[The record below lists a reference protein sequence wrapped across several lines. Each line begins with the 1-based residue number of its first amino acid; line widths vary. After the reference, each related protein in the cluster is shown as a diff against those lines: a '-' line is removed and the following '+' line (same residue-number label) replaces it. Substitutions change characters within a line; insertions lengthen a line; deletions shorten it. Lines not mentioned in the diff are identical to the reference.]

1 MTSGRVGQQGRRID
15 YLAALTVARQFL
27 AELSAV
33 SELRG
38 TDFQFDKVS
47 ELKTLAE
54 IIHCIS
60 CIFFLSS
67 LHDMHKASLL
77 ISFIIHA
84 NYFSMLI
91 RSIL

>member
-47 ELKTLAE
+47 ELKTLVE

-60 CIFFLSS
+60 CFFLSS
-67 LHDMHKASLL
+67 LLDMHKASLL

>member
-60 CIFFLSS
+60 CIFFFFFYLAYMICIKP
-67 LHDMHKASLL
+67 LC
-77 ISFIIHA
+77 
-84 NYFSMLI
+84 
-91 RSIL
+91 

>member
-67 LHDMHKASLL
+67 LHDMHKVSVNFFHYSCKLFFNVN
-77 ISFIIHA
+77 SKH
-84 NYFSMLI
+84 
-91 RSIL
+91 